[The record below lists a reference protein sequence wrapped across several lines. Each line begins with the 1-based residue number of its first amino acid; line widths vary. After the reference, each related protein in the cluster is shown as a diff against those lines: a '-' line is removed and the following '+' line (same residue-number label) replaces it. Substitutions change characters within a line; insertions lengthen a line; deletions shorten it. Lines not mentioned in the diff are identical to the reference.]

1 MKKRT
6 KMGMTM
12 RMVIKSA
19 LVVTGFLL
27 ASLMASPVRGQEAK
41 QLVDQLYQE
50 NCALCHGVSGK
61 GDGPSG
67 QFLQPKPADFSTV
80 LQGKDDAYIAKVIN
94 EGGAGVGKSS
104 IMPAYEG
111 AFSDEQIQGLVQYL
125 KGFLSP

>member
-1 MKKRT
+1 
-6 KMGMTM
+6 MGM
-12 RMVIKSA
+12 RGRIVIKGAA
-19 LVVTGFLL
+19 LAAASFFL
-27 ASLMASPVRGQEAK
+27 ASLTVPFVQGQEVK
-41 QLVDQLYQE
+41 QLYEE

-104 IMPAYEG
+104 VMPAYEG
-111 AFSDEQIQGLVQYL
+111 VFSRKQIQGLAQYL